1 MILLGAA
8 LAICGAVVLRLARPA
23 AVRTRRAGAA
33 LVLAGLALSA
43 AAAIV
48 LAVESM

>member
-8 LAICGAVVLRLARPA
+8 LVICGVVALRLARPA
-23 AVRTRRAGAA
+23 AVWTQRAGVG
-33 LVLAGLALSA
+33 LLLAGLALSVV
-43 AAAIV
+43 AAIV